1 MLSIMKD
8 EIYIVST
15 KVENFFKRKVPIIKK
30 KKKKRVTVN
39 LTLIHYSYL
48 TPSLKWKAKKKKFL
62 FCLIIYIVIYFA
74 QSVTKHAVSEY

>member
-1 MLSIMKD
+1 MKD

-15 KVENFFKRKVPIIKK
+15 KVENFFKRKVPIIK

-48 TPSLKWKAKKKKFL
+48 TPSLKWKAKKCKKKKSF
-62 FCLIIYIVIYFA
+62 F
-74 QSVTKHAVSEY
+74 SV